1 MIAPRYCGSS
11 ARADGLFLCA
21 RLRDLKIRPTIRQE
35 ILQIEGGPI
44 VSRST
49 VVIAASFLLM
59 SILEAHAQDPCGCRR
74 ILDPSDR
81 AFCYRSCY
89 SAGTFQVQSTGRS
102 FAPPGGGPSGASSA
116 GPAGPVPLF
125 RGPGASQA
133 PKVPKSKSRR

>member
-1 MIAPRYCGSS
+1 MS
-11 ARADGLFLCA
+11 AGQRAWFLCA
-21 RLRDLKIRPTIRQE
+21 RVRDLKIHANLRQE
-35 ILQIEGGPI
+35 ILQLERGPI

-49 VVIAASFLLM
+49 VVIAALFLLM

-74 ILDPSDR
+74 ILDPTDR

-102 FAPPGGGPSGASSA
+102 FAPPGGGPSAGSSA

>member
-1 MIAPRYCGSS
+1 
-11 ARADGLFLCA
+11 
-21 RLRDLKIRPTIRQE
+21 
-35 ILQIEGGPI
+35 

-102 FAPPGGGPSGASSA
+102 LAPSGGGPSGASSAGSSA